1 MKSGNVRYKKV
12 IVGGTFDYFHDGHR
26 ALLRKAYEIGE
37 RVCIGI
43 SSDKMAELLQ
53 KDSAGVAP
61 LAVRMWSV
69 LNFLRENDWLGRTEV
84 VILEDP
90 FGPAIEDPEAEAIVV
105 SPETKCRA
113 KEINEKRQKNN
124 LPPLQIVEIPF
135 VLAEDNKPIS
145 SIRIRY
151 GEIDEHGKL
160 IKQARVG

>member
-1 MKSGNVRYKKV
+1 MKNNNIKYKKV
-12 IVGGTFDYFHDGHR
+12 VVGGTFDYFHDGHKT
-26 ALLRKAYEIGE
+26 LLRKAYEIGE
-37 RVCIGI
+37 RVCLGI

-61 LAVRMWSV
+61 LAVRLLAV
-69 LNFLRENDWLGRTEV
+69 LHFLRENDWLGRTEIT
-84 VILEDP
+84 ILEDP
-90 FGPAIEDPEAEAIVV
+90 FGPAVDDPEAEAIVV

-135 VLAEDNKPIS
+135 VLAEDGKPIS

-160 IKQARVG
+160 IKQTRVG